1 MRRLL
6 VAFLTLLS
14 CAASVSPVA
23 AHDAGGGSSSS
34 SRPVTTSQGDANAKP
49 AVKRAPV
56 FRSTK
61 EQIKQAQA
69 LLKTRGLYGGQGDG
83 KLNDDTRAALRKYQE
98 AEGLKVTG
106 TLNKITLQKMGIIL
120 TDKQKD
126 WKPTT

>member
-6 VAFLTLLS
+6 VAFLTLLY
-14 CAASVSPVA
+14 CAASVPLA
-23 AHDAGGGSSSS
+23 AQNAV
-34 SRPVTTSQGDANAKP
+34 RPSKTPQGETNAKP

-69 LLKTRGLYGGQGDG
+69 LLKTRGFYDGQGDG

-106 TLNKITLQKMGIIL
+106 TLNKATLERMGIVL
-120 TDKQKD
+120 TDRQKE
-126 WKPTT
+126 WKPAT

>member
-6 VAFLTLLS
+6 VAFLTLIY
-14 CAASVSPVA
+14 CAASVPLA
-23 AHDAGGGSSSS
+23 AQNAV
-34 SRPVTTSQGDANAKP
+34 RPSTAPQGDANSKP

-69 LLKTRGLYGGQGDG
+69 LLKTRGFYDGQGDG

-98 AEGLKVTG
+98 AEGLKITG
-106 TLNKITLQKMGIIL
+106 TLNKVTLERMGIVL
-120 TDKQKD
+120 TDRQKE
-126 WKPTT
+126 WKPAT

>member
-6 VAFLTLLS
+6 VAFLTLLY
-14 CAASVSPVA
+14 CTASVPLA
-23 AHDAGGGSSSS
+23 AQSAV
-34 SRPVTTSQGDANAKP
+34 RPSTAPQADSNSKP

-69 LLKTRGLYGGQGDG
+69 LLKTRGFYGGQGDG

-106 TLNKITLQKMGIIL
+106 TLNKVTLERMGIVL
-120 TDKQKD
+120 TDRQKE
-126 WKPTT
+126 WKPAT

>member
-6 VAFLTLLS
+6 VAFLTLLC
-14 CAASVSPVA
+14 CAASVPLA
-23 AHDAGGGSSSS
+23 AQNAV
-34 SRPVTTSQGDANAKP
+34 RPSNTPQADANSKP

-69 LLKTRGLYGGQGDG
+69 LLKTRGFYGGQGDG

-106 TLNKITLQKMGIIL
+106 TLNKVTLERMGIVL
-120 TDKQKD
+120 TDRQKE
-126 WKPTT
+126 WKPAT